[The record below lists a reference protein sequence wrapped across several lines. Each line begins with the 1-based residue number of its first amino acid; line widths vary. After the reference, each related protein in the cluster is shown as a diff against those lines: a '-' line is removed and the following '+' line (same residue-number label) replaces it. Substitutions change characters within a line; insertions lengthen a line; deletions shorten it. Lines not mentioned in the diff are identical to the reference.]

1 MLQLSKADFVLFI
14 ICLYNNNYT
23 MLAILNAEAT
33 KNSVKRSKKK
43 TIYQHSVNSAE
54 Q

>member
-23 MLAILNAEAT
+23 MLAILNAEA
-33 KNSVKRSKKK
+33 KKK
-43 TIYQHSVNSAE
+43 
-54 Q
+54 